1 MSVSKAFVLV
11 SAVFVYCHASTA
23 NAAGFSDT
31 AGRTQVDCHSST
43 ANEIVLL
50 TFGQSISAN
59 HGEAA
64 HTPHGDVV
72 NFNPNDGHCYAATD
86 PLLGAAANFDSHVGS
101 IWGYLCDDLLATRHW
116 NRCIIAPIAQ
126 DSTKMHDWSP
136 DGAMN
141 HLIREAVDGLR
152 INGLVP
158 SAILY
163 GQGEEDASVRANPA
177 GYQANFNRMT
187 DQIRSYSRAPILIA
201 VETICYL
208 QNFDLIDTEDST
220 RVDKWIGQEQIAQA
234 QRAVVD
240 PSRGI
245 FAGPDL
251 DFINGREG
259 RWDGCH
265 LSTYGLRAAAAQ
277 WKHYIL
283 KAVTE

>member
-1 MSVSKAFVLV
+1 MYVGRVFPRVLTAFFCCF
-11 SAVFVYCHASTA
+11 AFTA
-23 NAAGFSDT
+23 NAAGFNDT

-59 HGEAA
+59 HGEAGN
-64 HTPHGDVV
+64 TPRGDVV

-86 PLLGAAANFDSHVGS
+86 PLLGASANFDSHVGS

-116 NRCIIAPIAQ
+116 NRCIIASIAQ

-141 HLIREAVDGLR
+141 HLLRETVEGLR

-163 GQGEEDASVRANPA
+163 GQGEEDASVRADPVA
-177 GYQANFNRMT
+177 YQENFNRMT
-187 DQIRSYSRAPILIA
+187 DQLRSYSKAPILVA

-220 RVDKWIGQEQIAQA
+220 RVAKWIGQEKIAQA
-234 QRAVVD
+234 QRSVVD
-240 PSRGI
+240 PLRGV
-245 FAGPDL
+245 FAGPYL

-265 LSTYGLRAAAAQ
+265 LSTYGLKAAAAQ